1 MKARPGRKLRDP
13 EGDSDIPPWQI
24 SVEVKDEYGA
34 LLDGKPSEATLDLIA
49 VLDIR
54 AGIVDRGW
62 KPRDRVIEALPPALT
77 PAFAV
82 TGSNEDAMEPAIP
95 RLRVTESAHV
105 PPGEDE
111 RVLNRVLGAIR
122 VAEDEGRDG
131 VEAIGRRLCQGRE
144 RGVITGP
151 CPLDQLSVHHRVHS
165 ARRFSTRSEH

>member
-13 EGDSDIPPWQI
+13 EGHSDIPPWQI
-24 SVEVKDEYGA
+24 SVEVKDEYSS
-34 LLDGKPSEATLDLIA
+34 LLDGKPLEATLDLIA

-54 AGIVDRGW
+54 GGVVDRGW

-82 TGSNEDAMEPAIP
+82 TGSNEDAMEPAVP
-95 RLRVTESAHV
+95 RLRVTQTAHV

-111 RVLNRVLGAIR
+111 RVLDRVLGAIR

-151 CPLDQLSVHHRVHS
+151 CPLDQLSVHHRVHT